1 MNMVEKTGKTVED
14 AVKAALAV
22 LGVSRDQVDVE
33 VLEESKSSIL
43 GLFGGRDAK
52 VRVTVKEVPAEEPSV
67 PEPVAEIP
75 EEKPEPAKGEVPEEP
90 VQETK
95 APADRD
101 AERQAVAA
109 AAKTFLEEVFRA
121 MGMDL
126 LIEKFIS
133 RKDEEIILKIHGD
146 GIGVL
151 IGKHGQTL
159 DGQAA
164 GEGLAGDPVEVGAV
178 HGVIAPV
185 KADGLHI
192 HRAVEQFRPPGPDA
206 QGVFYVILGR
216 DRGENSQIV
225 DAILVAAAVDGY
237 GFPDH
242 GLSVHRSGHDAI
254 CHKLASCPWDF
265 NTVYAAESRHVIL
278 TLKNSR
284 NAV

>member
-52 VRVTVKEVPAEEPSV
+52 VRVTVKEV
-67 PEPVAEIP
+67 P

-159 DGQAA
+159 DALQYLTN
-164 GEGLAGDPVEVGAV
+164 LAGNKGHRNWHRIILDAENYRERRRETLERLAKNLADRVKRTRKKAMLEPMNPYERKIVHMSLQNDPAV
-178 HGVIAPV
+178 TTYSEGEEPYRKVVI
-185 KADGLHI
+185 D
-192 HRAVEQFRPPGPDA
+192 
-206 QGVFYVILGR
+206 
-216 DRGENSQIV
+216 
-225 DAILVAAAVDGY
+225 
-237 GFPDH
+237 
-242 GLSVHRSGHDAI
+242 
-254 CHKLASCPWDF
+254 
-265 NTVYAAESRHVIL
+265 
-278 TLKNSR
+278 LK
-284 NAV
+284 

>member
-101 AERQAVAA
+101 AER
-109 AAKTFLEEVFRA
+109 LW
-121 MGMDL
+121 
-126 LIEKFIS
+126 
-133 RKDEEIILKIHGD
+133 
-146 GIGVL
+146 
-151 IGKHGQTL
+151 
-159 DGQAA
+159 
-164 GEGLAGDPVEVGAV
+164 P
-178 HGVIAPV
+178 P
-185 KADGLHI
+185 
-192 HRAVEQFRPPGPDA
+192 RP
-206 QGVFYVILGR
+206 
-216 DRGENSQIV
+216 
-225 DAILVAAAVDGY
+225 
-237 GFPDH
+237 
-242 GLSVHRSGHDAI
+242 GLSWKKSSV
-254 CHKLASCPWDF
+254 PWAW
-265 NTVYAAESRHVIL
+265 TCSS
-278 TLKNSR
+278 KNSSAGR
-284 NAV
+284 MRKSS